1 MVESMKDLRDSIE
14 TLEDVV
20 KSQQTR
26 LEAKIEKVSTD
37 LAEFETTESVAVSN
51 IQGEIMGPTEEQLSA
66 AFADQMKNSPEF
78 CSWVLQWTKFSE
90 LSSEM
95 ILGAHQC
102 PLGCA

>member
-51 IQGEIMGPTEEQLSA
+51 IQGEIMGRPRS
-66 AFADQMKNSPEF
+66 N
-78 CSWVLQWTKFSE
+78 
-90 LSSEM
+90 
-95 ILGAHQC
+95 
-102 PLGCA
+102 